1 MRAGYSYC
9 RDSLR
14 YSLSKIEFQPNQ
26 FSSPKRRKKCQMCGV
41 HFISQ
46 TSLAEIIPLR
56 HALEVAHICI
66 TLFKMNMLYMNQQK
80 QQKDAP

>member
-1 MRAGYSYC
+1 
-9 RDSLR
+9 
-14 YSLSKIEFQPNQ
+14 LSFNLIN
-26 FSSPKRRKKCQMCGV
+26 SAVPKEERNAKMCGV

-66 TLFKMNMLYMNQQK
+66 TLFKMNMLYINQQK

>member
-1 MRAGYSYC
+1 
-9 RDSLR
+9 
-14 YSLSKIEFQPNQ
+14 
-26 FSSPKRRKKCQMCGV
+26 MCGV

-66 TLFKMNMLYMNQQK
+66 TLFKMNMLYINQQK
-80 QQKDAP
+80 QQKDAPWPIQKNCIQFQFRVWVELQI